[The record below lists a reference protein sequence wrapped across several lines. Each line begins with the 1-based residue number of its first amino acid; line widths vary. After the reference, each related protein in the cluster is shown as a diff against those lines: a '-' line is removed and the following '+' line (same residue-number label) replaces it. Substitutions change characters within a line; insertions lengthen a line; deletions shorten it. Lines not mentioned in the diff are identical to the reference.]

1 MQMIADFSDDFVFLV
16 IPSKG
21 GTTQAVRV
29 VLANSREDKE
39 LLEVPE
45 SLLHF
50 FPFLVKFY
58 FGI

>member
-1 MQMIADFSDDFVFLV
+1 MQMIADFSDDFVSLV

-39 LLEVPE
+39 LLEVPRVFCTF
-45 SLLHF
+45 SV
-50 FPFLVKFY
+50 PR
-58 FGI
+58 